1 MASPP
6 CQETRVVQQQLS
18 RSLVRC
24 DMRKDYTGT
33 MCAGNSVGE
42 MGVKDESI
50 EERTAMR
57 RLEGRRPRTRVRFE
71 EANRNGIF
79 PRPAI
84 FQALRDWKPRIRRA
98 FSLLA
103 YLPAHAAL

>member
-1 MASPP
+1 MASLPR
-6 CQETRVVQQQLS
+6 QETRVVQQQLS

-33 MCAGNSVGE
+33 MCAGNSVGKV
-42 MGVKDESI
+42 GIKVESI
-50 EERTAMR
+50 EVMTTMR
-57 RLEGRRPRTRVRFE
+57 RLEARRPWTRVRFAV
-71 EANRNGIF
+71 ANRNGIF

-84 FQALRDWKPRIRRA
+84 LQALRDWKPRIRRA